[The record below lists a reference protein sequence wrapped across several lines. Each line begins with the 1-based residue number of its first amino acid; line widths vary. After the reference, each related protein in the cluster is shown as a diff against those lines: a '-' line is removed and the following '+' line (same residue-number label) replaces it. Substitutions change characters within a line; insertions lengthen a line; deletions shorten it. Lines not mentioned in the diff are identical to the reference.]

1 MMTNKNSQ
9 PALSTELDDDGI
21 LTITINVQHESMNI
35 FNQQVMEEF
44 TALANDIDH
53 NDGIKAIIFISGKS
67 DCFIAGADIAM
78 LQKVQT
84 AVEGTAIVE
93 QAHVMLQGIANS
105 KKPYI
110 VAIDG
115 ICLGAG
121 YELSLACDYRI
132 ATNNP
137 KTKIGLPEVM
147 LGLLPGATGTT
158 KLSRLISLPA
168 ALDIMLTG
176 KQLDAKRAL
185 RLGMIDEVVP
195 PSVLIHAAKAAA
207 KKLIQN
213 EYRSKKPPLLQRLL
227 TLPLVSHAV
236 IYTARQQVLKK
247 TFGNYPAPLAILDT
261 IQYGLNKPVKTAL
274 AYEAKKFGELSVS
287 SEAKQLINIYF
298 ATTAL
303 KKETFIDG
311 KAKPNTIATLG
322 ILGGGLMGA
331 GIATISLDKTSGNVR
346 MKDIHHE
353 GVLKAQQHIGHYYK
367 SRIKRRILSAEQ
379 AKQKTNRFT
388 GTLDYSG
395 FDQCDLVIEA
405 VFEDLSVKQQML
417 NDIEALDN
425 PNIIFASNTSSIPI
439 KDIAEKAKRP
449 ENVIGMHYFSPVE
462 KMPLLEIIKHAGTS
476 EQTIATAVEFGRKQG
491 KTVIVVDDG
500 AGFYVNRILVPYIN
514 AAMLLGLE
522 GVAFD
527 KIDQALTRFGF
538 PVGPIKLLDEVGIDI
553 GSKIQP
559 ILENAFGER
568 MKSSGVQEI
577 LIANKRLGKKVK
589 KGFYNYNGKQ
599 KDTIDD
605 SVYEEL
611 NIHQKIDMD
620 ENTIVERC
628 LYPMLNEA
636 AYCLA
641 EGIIQSPRD
650 GDIGAIFGIGFPPFL
665 GGPFRYMESTGIDTI
680 VNTLTDLEQQHDGQ
694 YKPSNILIELKDH
707 KSTFYK

>member
-1 MMTNKNSQ
+1 MKNKNNQ
-9 PALSTELDDDGI
+9 HALSTELDDDGI
-21 LTITINVQHESMNI
+21 LTITINVPQESMNV

-44 TALANDIDH
+44 TLLANDIDY
-53 NDGIKAIIFISGKS
+53 NDAIKAIVFISGKS
-67 DCFIAGADIAM
+67 DCFIAGADITM

-93 QAHVMLQGIANS
+93 QAHVMLKGIADS

-121 YELSLACDYRI
+121 YELALACDYRI

-185 RLGMIDEVVP
+185 RLGIVDEVVP
-195 PSVLIHAAKAAA
+195 PSILIHAAKAAA
-207 KKLIQN
+207 KKLTAKQ
-213 EYRSKKPPLLQRLL
+213 YQRKKTPLLQRLL
-227 TLPLVSHAV
+227 TLPLFSHAV

-261 IQYGLNKPVKTAL
+261 IQYGLNKSIDTAL

-287 SEAKQLINIYF
+287 PEAIQLINIYF

-303 KKETFIDG
+303 KKETFIGG
-311 KAKPNTIATLG
+311 KTKPNTISTVG

-331 GIATISLDKTSGNVR
+331 GIATISLDKTSASVR

-353 GVLKAQQHIGHYYK
+353 GILKAQQYIGHYYK
-367 SRIKRRILSAEQ
+367 GRVKRHILSAEQ
-379 AKQKTNRFT
+379 AKQKNNRFT

-405 VFEDLSVKQQML
+405 VFEDLAVKQQML
-417 NDIEALDN
+417 SDIETFDN
-425 PNIIFASNTSSIPI
+425 PDIIFASNTSSIPI

-462 KMPLLEIIKHAGTS
+462 KMPLLEIIKHSGTS

-500 AGFYVNRILVPYIN
+500 AGFYVNRILVPYVN
-514 AAMLLGLE
+514 AAMQLGLE

-527 KIDQALTRFGF
+527 KIDKALTRFGF

-559 ILENAFGER
+559 ILEKAFGER
-568 MKSSGVQEI
+568 MKSSGVQEM

-589 KGFYNYNGKQ
+589 KGFYNYTEKQ
-599 KDTIDD
+599 KNTIDE

-611 NIHQKIDMD
+611 NIHQKNDMD
-620 ENTIVERC
+620 EKTIVERC

-636 AYCLA
+636 SYCLA

-665 GGPFRYMESTGIDTI
+665 GGPFRYMESIGIDTI
-680 VNTLTDLEQQHDGQ
+680 VNTLIDLKQHHGEQ
-694 YKPSNILIELKDH
+694 YKPSDFLTKLKDH